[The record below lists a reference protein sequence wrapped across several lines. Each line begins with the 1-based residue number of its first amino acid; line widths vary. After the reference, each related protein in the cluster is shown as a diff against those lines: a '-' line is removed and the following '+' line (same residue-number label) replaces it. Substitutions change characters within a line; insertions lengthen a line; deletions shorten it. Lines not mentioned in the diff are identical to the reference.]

1 MCVSRATGRYLDR
14 SDNENELKQVLGE
27 LISAHDI
34 GDDDVLILGR
44 DGALSAL
51 QRN

>member
-1 MCVSRATGRYLDR
+1 
-14 SDNENELKQVLGE
+14 VLGE

-44 DGALSAL
+44 DGTSAP
-51 QRN
+51 RSA

>member
-1 MCVSRATGRYLDR
+1 VSSDCTRYLDR

-27 LISAHDI
+27 IISAHDI

-44 DGALSAL
+44 DGGRHACG
-51 QRN
+51 